1 MSGLVIGVNFKFQLN
16 SNLLSPMLC
25 LGKIFSLDFLQ
36 SGSTKTVSLSSP
48 PNFGEKTVKQPL
60 TCSFPQNMP

>member
-48 PNFGEKTVKQPL
+48 PSFGEK
-60 TCSFPQNMP
+60 NG